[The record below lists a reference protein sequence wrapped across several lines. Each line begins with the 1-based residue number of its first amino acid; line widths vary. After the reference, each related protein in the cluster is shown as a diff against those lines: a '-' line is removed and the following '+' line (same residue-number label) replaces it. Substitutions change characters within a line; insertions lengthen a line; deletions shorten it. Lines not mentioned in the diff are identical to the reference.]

1 MRHGRREMGGL
12 RLTLWSKLYIMKRI
26 HLFEFEDFSWFPN
39 WLRVRM
45 TRLIVVMHRLMGTSE
60 ELAKIIDQAL
70 RTSGETKIMD
80 LCSGSG
86 GPMPDVV
93 QVLEEKYNRKNI
105 ELTLSDLYPNLKAA
119 ERFNSEKDNVSYET
133 YPVDVTKIGA
143 DKQGL
148 RTMICSFHHIK
159 PEAAKQILQSA
170 QNDQKPICIFE
181 ISDNSAPILPA
192 LIISFPIT
200 FLMCLFITPLA
211 RPMTWQQLVFTYLI
225 PIIPICYAWDGS
237 VSNVRT
243 YTTKDL
249 QELISDI
256 ETPDYKWEI
265 GTIGERMKK
274 LYLTGMPV
282 RN

>member
-1 MRHGRREMGGL
+1 
-12 RLTLWSKLYIMKRI
+12 MKRI
-26 HLFEFEDFSWFPN
+26 HLFEFEDSAWFPN

-45 TRLIVVMHRLMGTSE
+45 TRLIVVVHRLMGTSE
-60 ELAKIIDQAL
+60 ELAKIIDKAL
-70 RTSGETKIMD
+70 SASGKTKIID

-119 ERFNSEKDNVSYET
+119 KRFNSEKDNVSYEIQ
-133 YPVDVTKIGA
+133 PVDVTKIGA
-143 DKQGL
+143 DRQGL
-148 RTMICSFHHIK
+148 RTMISSFHHMT

-170 QNDQKPICIFE
+170 QNDQQPICIFE

-192 LIISFPIT
+192 LILSLPIT

-243 YTTKDL
+243 YTLKDL
-249 QELISDI
+249 DELISDI
-256 ETPDYKWEI
+256 QTPKYKWEK
-265 GTIGERMKK
+265 GTIGGRMKK
-274 LYLTGMPV
+274 MYLTGMPV
-282 RN
+282 ENDS